1 VVPKAFYQKLLNFA
15 AMIRH
20 YNITIKGK
28 VQGVSYRVNAQA
40 QAHKFDLTGFVK
52 NLPKGIVYAEVEG
65 LEENINQ
72 FIEWCYTGPRL
83 AKVSEVHAVEG
94 PVIGFTTFEVRR

>member
-1 VVPKAFYQKLLNFA
+1 
-15 AMIRH
+15 MIRH

-40 QAHKFDLTGFVK
+40 QAHKFNLTGFVK
-52 NLPKGIVYAEVEG
+52 NLPKEGVYVEVEG
-65 LEENINQ
+65 TEENINK

-83 AKVSEVHAVEG
+83 AKVTEVKAEEG
-94 PVIGFTTFEVRR
+94 ATIGFTTFEVRR